1 MQNQKQ
7 YTWLVRQE
15 MDWQGGIEYSIEIK
29 ELPGCVSYG
38 DTYKQAKE
46 GLIEAVTL
54 WKEKRKISQLRIPNE
69 GSDNI
74 NIQSAM
80 TLKEFEDINA
90 IIREW
95 K

>member
-1 MQNQKQ
+1 MRNPKQ

-29 ELPGCVSYG
+29 ELPGCISYG
-38 DTYKQAKE
+38 NTYKQAKE
-46 GLIEAVTL
+46 GLFEAVML
-54 WKEKRKISQLRIPNE
+54 WKEKRKINQLRIPNE